1 MQENHFFRKPKNIK
15 HKNIIRRNNVSEV
28 TKSIA
33 EINNLKKCLGNFKF
47 KALDGYLKS
56 RIKILSQRKKISF
69 LDNKLTQN

>member
-1 MQENHFFRKPKNIK
+1 MDIK

-56 RIKILSQRKKISF
+56 RIKIKKNKTSF
-69 LDNKLTQN
+69 DIKYYPR